1 MTPPLQILPLA
12 PKHERALSQL
22 FFELNARRAVPGLEA
37 FRTHAAVRAFADSTY
52 ARPVSCLA
60 CVATPADA
68 DMIVGAAF
76 VHFPGAE
83 LSYMVSPAH
92 WRQGVGAALV
102 QEVMTRCR
110 EQLGLSEIHAIVS
123 RDNEASRRL
132 LNRLDFRIVN
142 SGRIRLAPNR
152 DENVDF
158 YTKSLDECVVLPVT
172 RHQAVGRSK

>member
-123 RDNEASRRL
+123 TRKMT
-132 LNRLDFRIVN
+132 
-142 SGRIRLAPNR
+142 APL
-152 DENVDF
+152 
-158 YTKSLDECVVLPVT
+158 KPLSALPAT
-172 RHQAVGRSK
+172 PIVGRPSFYRVPTNSLNGAAPIGHVIFNNFRACCI